1 METSETESVSWSR
14 KWRSVGD
21 PGWWPSSQLR
31 VNPTLRRH
39 SLGRS
44 QNVTGTVSQ
53 ILRRNFPGIVDLQT
67 SQFFEQNS
75 RTVDLG
81 YRHIR
86 VWEGQ
91 EENTP
96 FSRALHGSDYN
107 EVKQLCPICKKCV
120 STWKTCRDFCVTGKV
135 VGGLVVGLPHVERNA
150 HQRQWARWVSTAQP
164 HTGGNIWWITGVW
177 RLKAGWG
184 GLETLGRD

>member
-1 METSETESVSWSR
+1 METSGTESVSWSR

-53 ILRRNFPGIVDLQT
+53 ILRHNFPGIGDLQT
-67 SQFFEQNS
+67 NQFFEQNS

-91 EENTP
+91 DENTP

-107 EVKQLCPICKKCV
+107 EVKQLCPICKKMCLDLKNL
-120 STWKTCRDFCVTGKV
+120 SRFLCGW
-135 VGGLVVGLPHVERNA
+135 
-150 HQRQWARWVSTAQP
+150 
-164 HTGGNIWWITGVW
+164 
-177 RLKAGWG
+177 KAGGWSVG
-184 GLETLGRD
+184 WLAPCGEECTPETMGPLG